1 MLNWHHLHQK
11 LLDCKKYDDLSFLCN
26 NLIHIIPHIPKTFT
40 GEFTIKNERINDTA
54 VYFAPRDICQEFLL
68 HHPVEILPDGNCFF
82 RSLSRLVYGTR
93 DKHIEM
99 RSRIVIDSFVNF
111 SKYTDHSYLM
121 LNATNTHN
129 KCHDICEYYCAYSG
143 VTNVGKRDTHT
154 KGIQFVLR
162 EDIMRIR
169 FEREHA
175 DIWQIHSAAN
185 VLGMKLLMV
194 FPDRNIRSDV
204 RADMNRIFLPQ
215 NLTKKCLGLMWTSV
229 SKNVPVYN
237 HIVPLISRFFSH
249 NIIIL
254 I

>member
-1 MLNWHHLHQK
+1 M
-11 LLDCKKYDDLSFLCN
+11 YDDLSFLCN
-26 NLIHIIPHIPKTFT
+26 DLVYIIPDIPNTFT
-40 GEFTIKNERINDTA
+40 GEFTIKNERIDDTA
-54 VYFAPRDICQEFLL
+54 VYFVPRDIPQEFLL

-82 RSLSRLVYGTR
+82 RSLSRLVYGTE

-99 RSRIVIDSFVNF
+99 RSRIVIDSVVNF
-111 SKYTDHSYLM
+111 NKYTDHSYLM
-121 LNATNTHN
+121 SNATNTHN
-129 KCHDICEYYCAYSG
+129 KCIDICEYYCLSSG
-143 VTNVGKRDTHT
+143 VTNVGKRVTHAQ
-154 KGIQFVLR
+154 GIQFVLR

-175 DIWQIHSAAN
+175 DTGQIHSAAN
-185 VLGMKLLMV
+185 VLGMKLFMV

-215 NLTKKCLGLMWTSV
+215 NSTKKCLGLMWTSI

-249 NIIIL
+249 NITITISFVFVMIL
-254 I
+254 LI